1 MKLTHLFISML
12 VFLMSGVMCLFTNQ
26 DVHAQ
31 VPQTKRSEQ
40 DSFLKNIRAKKRNN
54 ELQKARQGRGK
65 SHENNKPEFRIRYL
79 NGTSENNVSDDP
91 EYVQKAI
98 IKSLNIIYKSIGIG
112 VNRID
117 TTSFY
122 KNRLTEE
129 SNFINYNILFS
140 FGEILNFT
148 IGRSFYDTAEIYK
161 KHTLK
166 DGREVDIK
174 SNNIN
179 NYENHYLGLNTL
191 SLSYTINFVEFI
203 FSYNASWITFKD
215 YECPANDC
223 EREELSKEDFGG
235 SVVEAFLFGLGIV
248 F

>member
-1 MKLTHLFISML
+1 ME
-12 VFLMSGVMCLFTNQ
+12 V
-26 DVHAQ
+26 
-31 VPQTKRSEQ
+31 
-40 DSFLKNIRAKKRNN
+40 
-54 ELQKARQGRGK
+54 
-65 SHENNKPEFRIRYL
+65 
-79 NGTSENNVSDDP
+79 
-91 EYVQKAI
+91 
-98 IKSLNIIYKSIGIG
+98 G
-112 VNRID
+112 VNRTD

-129 SNFINYNILFS
+129 LNFINYNILFS

-223 EREELSKEDFGG
+223 VREELSKEDFGG
-235 SVVEAFLFGLGIV
+235 PVVEAFLFGLGIV
-248 F
+248 FLIYYHEIYLNLQVLKKNKKFESFILFVFPNPLLNQRNQSSALLNSHRRFSL